1 MSKDANFTA
10 DMKKLGEMINDIEF
24 AMLTTVDEDGSVR
37 SRPMA
42 TQQDEFNGTLYYFT
56 YGNSHKV
63 LEVRQNSEVNVSYA
77 RPDKQQYVSLSGTA
91 SLSRDRAK
99 MEELWNPA
107 LKAWFPKGLDEPDIA
122 LLQVDVKKAE
132 YWDSPS
138 SAVAH
143 VVGLAK
149 ALVTGQAASGG
160 EDKKLNLETGVSK
173 SSS

>member
-1 MSKDANFTA
+1 MSADADFA
-10 DMKKLGEMINDIEF
+10 KDMKKLSELIKDIEF
-24 AMLTTVDEDGSVR
+24 AMLATVDEDGSLR

-63 LEVRQNSEVNVSYA
+63 FEVRQNNEVNVSYA

-122 LLQVDVKKAE
+122 LLRVDVKKAE
-132 YWDSPS
+132 YWDSAA
-138 SAVAH
+138 SAVVHAI
-143 VVGLAK
+143 GLAK
-149 ALVTGQAASGG
+149 SLVTGQAYSGG
-160 EDKKLNLETGVSK
+160 EDVKLDLEAGVSK
-173 SSS
+173 SAS